1 VSGDGKPAV
10 AAYEDAEAVSLAAA
24 RLFALG
30 ARRAAA
36 GEGSFNVALSGG
48 STPRRC
54 YQLLGEDPLRASIP
68 WQAVHLFW
76 GDERYVP
83 HDDPRSNFAMVREAL
98 IGQLPEHP
106 GGVHPI
112 PFAES
117 PAASA
122 LAYESLLHRYFHD
135 ATPHFDL
142 VLLGLGENG
151 HTASLF
157 AGSAALSET
166 VRWVREVFVP
176 EQDLFRVTLTP
187 PVLNAAES
195 VAFLVT
201 GAEKAAMLQRVLE
214 GEYDPQRI
222 PAQLIR
228 PTQGKVV
235 WLVDRAAA
243 RFLSSDTMGPGTC
256 GGNDSGGGEP

>member
-10 AAYEDAEAVSLAAA
+10 AVYPDAEAVSLAAA
-24 RLFALG
+24 GLFAVE

-54 YQLLGEDPLRASIP
+54 YQILGEDPLRDSIP

-83 HDDPRSNFAMVREAL
+83 QDDPRSNFAMVRESL
-98 IGQLPEHP
+98 IRQLPKAP

-122 LAYESLLHRYFHD
+122 QAYDTLLHRHFLD
-135 ATPHFDL
+135 ATPRFDL
-142 VLLGLGENG
+142 VFLGLGENG

-157 AGSAALSET
+157 PGSAALSET

-176 EQDLFRVTLTP
+176 EQDLFRVTLTA
-187 PVLNAAES
+187 PVFNAADT

-222 PAQLIR
+222 PAQLVR
-228 PTQGKVV
+228 PTRGKVV

-243 RFLSSDTMGPGTC
+243 RFLSSDTIRPETC
-256 GGNDSGGGEP
+256 GGKNSRERES